1 MLSKSAT
8 NRVNFIGAIN
18 GELTPVAIIELPLG
32 KIDISGDATKEYISE
47 AKGNPIMVRTPIQIN
62 VLINLDL
69 SSIKCD
75 DTELLFIFLF
85 LLKAF

>member
-1 MLSKSAT
+1 MLNKRAT

-32 KIDISGDATKEYISE
+32 KTDINGDATKEYISD
-47 AKGNPIMVRTPIQIN
+47 AKGSPIMVRAPIQIN

-69 SSIKCD
+69 SSIR
-75 DTELLFIFLF
+75 
-85 LLKAF
+85 